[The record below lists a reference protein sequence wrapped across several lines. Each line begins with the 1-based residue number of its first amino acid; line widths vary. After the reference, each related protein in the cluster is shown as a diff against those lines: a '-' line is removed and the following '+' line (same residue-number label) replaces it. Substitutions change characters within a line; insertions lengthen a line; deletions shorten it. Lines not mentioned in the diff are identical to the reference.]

1 MASRLASK
9 LEAMGLLL
17 GMRPVR
23 LPQPRIAITL
33 DSGEPNWEGELRPI
47 FELMARRRV
56 PVTAFVCNRT
66 ESRRDNGPAVRAL
79 SEFGQREGLPVEI
92 ASHGLD
98 HENLTGLDSDEI
110 ARLIQRSL
118 DAFRAEGLNVAGFR
132 SAELGTELR
141 YREVLDRLGPAC
153 PLRYDS
159 SVCFESG
166 LASTA
171 LHAALQKKGPHRVG
185 KRWELPISG
194 LDDYHLFARMRAS
207 ERCALNYWTLN
218 ARWWLN
224 RRNYVLL
231 LLHPRHIGPRLELLD
246 ELLTRL
252 GDMSPRPLFSTCTEM
267 VDTLESCF
275 PETRSTGKTS

>member
-1 MASRLASK
+1 MASRLHRK
-9 LEAMGLLL
+9 LESMGRIL

-23 LPQPRIAITL
+23 LPHPRVAITL
-33 DSGEPNWEGELRPI
+33 DSGEPDWEGELRPI
-47 FELMARRRV
+47 FEVMARRRV

-66 ESRRDNGPAVRAL
+66 ENGRDNGPAVRAL
-79 SEFGQREGLPVEI
+79 TEFGQREGLPVEI

-98 HENLTGLDSDEI
+98 HRNLAGLEPGEI
-110 ARLIQRSL
+110 ARFIHGSL

-141 YREVLDRLGPAC
+141 YREVLDRLDPAC
-153 PLRYDS
+153 ALRYDS

-171 LHAALQKKGPHRVG
+171 LQAALRKKGPHRVG
-185 KRWELPISG
+185 QRWELPISV
-194 LDDYHLFARMRAS
+194 LDDYHLFARMQKT
-207 ERCALNYWTLN
+207 ERFALNYWTLN

-224 RRNYVLL
+224 RMNYTLL
-231 LLHPRHIGPRLELLD
+231 LLHPRHIGPRLELLE

-252 GDMSPRPLFSTCTEM
+252 GTMSPRPLFATCAEM
-267 VDTLESCF
+267 VDELDSCF
-275 PETRSTGKTS
+275 PEIRSAGEKG